1 MPVGANESAVD
12 PRYLQPT
19 AIIDADYGPVRRY
32 AAETVAGIGED
43 AVAKAVRLYYRVRD
57 EIWYDPYTPFYRPE
71 HYRAGFVLK
80 RRRGFCVPKAAL
92 LCALGRA
99 CGIPTRVGFAD
110 VRNHLAT
117 RQLIETIGSD
127 LFVYHGYVEFY
138 LNGAWIK
145 ATPAFNEQL
154 CRRHDVTPLEFDGT
168 RDSIFQPF
176 NRKKEKFMEYVA
188 DHGTYADIPVAAI
201 VSAWK
206 RTYGEAR
213 VRHWITEY
221 ETYGRLRHRNFF
233 KEDVDKGGKA

>member
-1 MPVGANESAVD
+1 MD

-19 AIIDADYGPVRRY
+19 AIIDSDHESIRRY
-32 AAETVAGIGED
+32 AAEAVQGAGDD
-43 AVAKAVRLYYRVRD
+43 AVAKSVRLYYRVRD

-71 HYRAGFVLK
+71 HYRASGVLR

-99 CGIPTRVGFAD
+99 CNIPTRLGFVT

-117 RQLIETIGSD
+117 RQLMEYIGTD
-127 LFVYHGYVEFY
+127 LFVYHGYVEFF

-154 CRRHDVTPLEFDGT
+154 CLRHDVDPLEFDGT
-168 RDSIFQPF
+168 KDSIFQPY
-176 NRKKEKFMEYVA
+176 NRKDQKYMEYVA
-188 DHGTYADIPVAAI
+188 DHGTAFDVPVDDI

-206 RTYGEAR
+206 KTYGKDRINA
-213 VRHWITEY
+213 WIAEF
-221 ETYGRLRHRNFF
+221 ERNKGQSLRDFL
-233 KEDVDKGGKA
+233 KEDTLKGDRS